1 MVKKILL
8 IDDNPAFRELISISL
23 EGSISDIQITEA
35 EDAHEGEKIIK
46 ELNIYDVILLD
57 YKMPNGKTGIDFLES
72 TNHLLNET
80 AVIMI
85 TSEGNE
91 AVAARAFRL
100 GVTDYFIKGPDL
112 MNCLIKK
119 ILSIFERQEKNE
131 DWKSAN
137 PNSAHSGIELIKKYQ
152 EELNN
157 LNTEEA
163 LRGESMMLEFQEI
176 GEFNKFSKLIKFLH
190 GVKVVDTKI
199 LDSKYVLLVDLKS
212 TRYQRI
218 SALS

>member
-1 MVKKILL
+1 MVKKVLL
-8 IDDNPAFRELISISL
+8 IDDDPAFRELMGIML
-23 EGSISDIQITEA
+23 ETDIPDIQITEA
-35 EDAHEGEKIIK
+35 EDGHEGEKIIK

-72 TNHLLNET
+72 TNHLLNDT

-91 AVAARAFRL
+91 QVAARAFRL
-100 GVTDYFIKGPDL
+100 GATDYFIKGPDL
-112 MNCLIKK
+112 MNCLVKK
-119 ILSIFERQEKNE
+119 MLDIFERQGNDE
-131 DWKSAN
+131 DWKSVN

-157 LNTEEA
+157 LDTESA

-176 GEFNKFSKLIKFLH
+176 GEFNKFSKLVKFLQ
-190 GVKVVDTKI
+190 GVKVDDTKI
-199 LDSKYVLLVDLKS
+199 LDSKYVLLLTLKS

-218 SALS
+218 RSIS

>member
-1 MVKKILL
+1 MVKKVLL
-8 IDDNPAFRELISISL
+8 IDDDPAFRELLGIML
-23 EGSISDIQITEA
+23 ESDISDIQITEA
-35 EDAHEGEKIIK
+35 ENGHQGEKIIK

-57 YKMPNGKTGIDFLES
+57 YRMPHGMTGIDFLEN
-72 TNHLLNET
+72 TRHLLNDT

-91 AVAARAFRL
+91 QVAATAFRL

-112 MNCLIKK
+112 MNCLMKK
-119 ILSIFERQEKNE
+119 MLGIFERQENNE
-131 DWKSAN
+131 DWKSVN

-152 EELNN
+152 EELNH
-157 LNTEEA
+157 LDTEAA

-176 GEFNKFSKLIKFLH
+176 GEFNKFSKLVKFLQ
-190 GVKVVDTKI
+190 GVKIDDTKI
-199 LDSKYVLLVDLKS
+199 LDSKYVLLLTLKS

-218 SALS
+218 RAIS

>member
-1 MVKKILL
+1 MSKKVLL
-8 IDDNPAFRELISISL
+8 IDDDSAFRELLGIML
-23 EGSISDIQITEA
+23 ESDISDIQITEA
-35 EDAHEGEKIIK
+35 EDAREGEKIIK

-57 YKMPNGKTGIDFLES
+57 YRMPHGMTGIDFLEN
-72 TNHLLNET
+72 TRHLLNDT

-91 AVAARAFRL
+91 TIAAKAFRL

-112 MNCLIKK
+112 MNCLMKK
-119 ILSIFERQEKNE
+119 MLGIFERQENNE
-131 DWKSAN
+131 DWKSVN

-152 EELNN
+152 EELNH
-157 LNTEEA
+157 LDTEAA

-176 GEFNKFSKLIKFLH
+176 SEFNKFSKLVKFLQ
-190 GVKVVDTKI
+190 GVKIDDTKI
-199 LDSKYVLLVDLKS
+199 LDSKYVLLLTLKS

-218 SALS
+218 RAIS

>member
-8 IDDNPAFRELISISL
+8 IDDDPAFRELMSILL
-23 EGSISDIQITEA
+23 ENSISDVQITEA
-35 EDAHEGEKIIK
+35 IDGHEGEKIIK

-57 YKMPNGKTGIDFLES
+57 YRMPHGMTGIDFLEN
-72 TNHLLNET
+72 TKHLLNDS

-91 AVAARAFRL
+91 TVAATAFRL

-112 MNCLIKK
+112 MNCLMKK
-119 ILSIFERQEKNE
+119 MLDIFERQGNDE
-131 DWKSAN
+131 DWKSVN

-152 EELNN
+152 EELND
-157 LNTEEA
+157 LDTQAA

-176 GEFNKFSKLIKFLH
+176 GEFNKFSKLIKFLQ
-190 GVKVVDTKI
+190 GVKVTETKI
-199 LDSKYVLLVDLKS
+199 LDNKYVLLVNLKS

>member
-1 MVKKILL
+1 MVKKVLL
-8 IDDNPAFRELISISL
+8 IDDDPAFRELLGIML
-23 EGSISDIQITEA
+23 ESDISDIQITEA
-35 EDAHEGEKIIK
+35 ENGHQGEKIIK

-57 YKMPNGKTGIDFLES
+57 YRMPHGMTGIDFLEN
-72 TNHLLNET
+72 TRHLLNDT

-91 AVAARAFRL
+91 TIAAKAFRL

-112 MNCLIKK
+112 MNCLMKK
-119 ILSIFERQEKNE
+119 MLGIFERQENNE
-131 DWKSAN
+131 DWKSVN

-152 EELNN
+152 EELNH
-157 LNTEEA
+157 LDTEAA

-176 GEFNKFSKLIKFLH
+176 GEFNKFSKLVKFLQ
-190 GVKVVDTKI
+190 GVKIDDTKI
-199 LDSKYVLLVDLKS
+199 LDSKYVLLLTLKS

-218 SALS
+218 RAIS

>member
-1 MVKKILL
+1 MVKKVLL
-8 IDDNPAFRELISISL
+8 IDDDPAFRELMSIML
-23 EGSISDIQITEA
+23 ENSISDIQITEA
-35 EDAHEGEKIIK
+35 EDGHEGEKIIK
-46 ELNIYDVILLD
+46 ELNVYDVILLD
-57 YKMPNGKTGIDFLES
+57 YKMPYGMTGIDYLEK
-72 TNHLLNET
+72 TKHLLNDS

-91 AVAARAFRL
+91 QVAAKAFRL

-112 MNCLIKK
+112 MNCLVKK
-119 ILSIFERQEKNE
+119 MLSIFERQSNDE

-157 LNTEEA
+157 LDTEAA

-176 GEFNKFSKLIKFLH
+176 GEFNKFSKLVKFLQ
-190 GVKVVDTKI
+190 GVKVMDTKI
-199 LDSKYVLLVDLKS
+199 LDNKYVLLVGLRS

-218 SALS
+218 SAIS